1 MNVLKF
7 IGLFG
12 FFYCLTSLSCKQ
24 TNSENVVPPI
34 SKESIVVPPSRFGFR
49 LDSFHITENKIQRD
63 QFLSNILGDVGIS
76 GQLIHAIAEK
86 SKDIFNVR
94 KLRYSKPYALVYSD
108 TCKAPDYF
116 VYQPDVKSYVTF
128 ELKDSLDIY
137 VTEKPV
143 YTQVEFFEGVL
154 DSAHTSLWSAM
165 EPTGVRDALIAKM
178 EEALGWTVD
187 FYYVHRGDEFKAIYE
202 KEFVEGA
209 PIGVGKL
216 VGAYFKTLGVDYYA
230 VLYENEKYEGFYD
243 LEGRPMIRK
252 FLKSPVQYSR
262 ISSRYNPSR
271 FHPVLKRRRAH
282 RGTDYAA
289 PHGTPIRAVADGTV
303 TKASYT
309 KGNGNYVKLRHDKVY
324 QTQYLHMSKF
334 GSGIQPGIRVRQG
347 QTIGY
352 VGSTGLA
359 TGPHVC
365 FRFWKNGKQIDHL
378 RLNLPPPKPMDESEL
393 PAFYMKRDSIMSLFE
408 QYGAVLD
415 STLLSLNHNKE
426 ENKLID

>member
-1 MNVLKF
+1 MKDLKL
-7 IGLFG
+7 ISLLG
-12 FFYCLTSLSCKQ
+12 FFGCLYLLSCKSSH
-24 TNSENVVPPI
+24 SENVLSLTANESIEVPPT
-34 SKESIVVPPSRFGFR
+34 KFGFR
-49 LDSFHITENKIQRD
+49 LDSFNLKEYKIQRD
-63 QFLSNILGDVGIS
+63 QFLSNILGDAGIS
-76 GQLIHAIAEK
+76 SQLIHRIAEK
-86 SKDIFNVR
+86 SKDVFDVR
-94 KLRYSKPYALVYSD
+94 KLRYSKPYTLVYAD
-108 TCKAPDYF
+108 TCKTPAYF

-137 VTEKPV
+137 ITEKPV
-143 YTQVEFFEGVL
+143 YTEVEFFEGTL

-187 FYYVHRGDEFKAIYE
+187 FYYVHPSDEFKAIYE
-202 KEFVEGA
+202 KEFVEGT

-216 VGAYFKTLGVDYYA
+216 VGAYFKTLGVEYYA
-230 VLYENEKYEGFYD
+230 VLYENEKYAGYYD

-289 PHGTPIRAVADGTV
+289 LHGTPIRAVADGTV

-334 GSGIQPGIRVRQG
+334 GPGIQPGVRVRQG

-393 PAFYMKRDSIMSLFE
+393 PAFRIKRDSIMSLFE
-408 QYGAVLD
+408 QYGTVLD
-415 STLLSLNHNKE
+415 TTLLSLRDI
-426 ENKLID
+426 ENDERSM